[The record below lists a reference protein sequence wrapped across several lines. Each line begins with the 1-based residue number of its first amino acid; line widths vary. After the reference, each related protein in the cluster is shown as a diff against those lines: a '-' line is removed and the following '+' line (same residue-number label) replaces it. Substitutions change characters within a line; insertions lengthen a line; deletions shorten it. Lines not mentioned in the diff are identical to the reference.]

1 MQPDYYKEFTC
12 IADQCSFTC
21 CREWKIG
28 VDDVTFKKWK
38 YTCIPDGMYEE
49 SLIRQNVADCSNGG
63 NRESGSVFLRFFSRK
78 RPGAIKQAIHRT
90 GPE

>member
-1 MQPDYYKEFTC
+1 MAFYILRREMWKMQPDYYKEFTC

-38 YTCIPDGMYEE
+38 HTCIPDGMYEE
-49 SLIRQNVADCSNGG
+49 SLIRQNVADCSKIG
-63 NRESGSVFLRFFSRK
+63 RAHV
-78 RPGAIKQAIHRT
+78 
-90 GPE
+90 

>member
-38 YTCIPDGMYEE
+38 HTCIPDGMYEE
-49 SLIRQNVADCSNGG
+49 SLIRQNVLIAAMAETEKAAC
-63 NRESGSVFLRFFSRK
+63 RK
-78 RPGAIKQAIHRT
+78 DRI
-90 GPE
+90 